1 MKSLKA
7 AIILLGAGLGL
18 LVALLWFPLT
28 HSVDTIQ
35 GQVISQTL
43 TQSLDGNRYYL
54 TIELPDKSTVRV
66 NTDPARR
73 CQIGTLA
80 TLDQLQ
86 SPLSSTSTYQLVSC
100 QQQ

>member
-7 AIILLGAGLGL
+7 AFIVLGAGLSL

-28 HSVDTIQ
+28 HSVATIQ

-43 TQSLDGNRYYL
+43 TQSLDGNRHYL
-54 TIELPDKSTVRV
+54 TVELPDKSTVRIT
-66 NTDPARR
+66 TDPARR